1 MSSLNMPS
9 VTGIVD
15 IANAFTGIG
24 VGTFIALCAIY
35 ILFAPKISVI
45 DREHNVFVLQNAA
58 ENKLI
63 DLNAETI
70 KIRLSRS
77 PVYGSYIYRA
87 AICGD
92 VIDGH
97 IVREQS
103 LWKRMHVAWKTV
115 CCILS
120 EILIFVW
127 LTGRMIFFFRS
138 INLPKRLEIKMKN
151 SGFAEVEIPYCNNL
165 KIEN

>member
-1 MSSLNMPS
+1 MLS

-70 KIRLSRS
+70 EIRLSRS

-92 VIDGH
+92 VDRKS
-97 IVREQS
+97 V
-103 LWKRMHVAWKTV
+103 V
-115 CCILS
+115 
-120 EILIFVW
+120 
-127 LTGRMIFFFRS
+127 
-138 INLPKRLEIKMKN
+138 
-151 SGFAEVEIPYCNNL
+151 
-165 KIEN
+165 

>member
-1 MSSLNMPS
+1 MPS

-24 VGTFIALCAIY
+24 GGTFISLCAIY

-70 KIRLSRS
+70 EIRLSRS

-138 INLPKRLEIKMKN
+138 FNLPKRLEIKMKN
-151 SGFAEVEIPYCNNL
+151 SGFTKVEIPYCKNL

>member
-1 MSSLNMPS
+1 MLS

-70 KIRLSRS
+70 EIRLSRS
-77 PVYGSYIYRA
+77 PVYGN
-87 AICGD
+87 
-92 VIDGH
+92 
-97 IVREQS
+97 
-103 LWKRMHVAWKTV
+103 AWK
-115 CCILS
+115 
-120 EILIFVW
+120 
-127 LTGRMIFFFRS
+127 
-138 INLPKRLEIKMKN
+138 
-151 SGFAEVEIPYCNNL
+151 L
-165 KIEN
+165 K